1 MFFGVRKNC
10 LPEITDQF
18 RGDPVSRLVLV
29 GGAVAVSVGA
39 SNSGVKTSLVGGFN
53 PVEKHARQI
62 ASWNPKDRGEHKKIF
77 ETTT

>member
-1 MFFGVRKNC
+1 MYSTSLDFKTTLFFCMCFGVRKNC

-53 PVEKHARQI
+53 PVEKH
-62 ASWNPKDRGEHKKIF
+62 
-77 ETTT
+77 